1 MKIIVGLGNPGEKY
15 NGTRH
20 NVGFFFLNQLGSH
33 SKLNTVGENLVFS
46 KNNKLKSEIAETQ
59 AAGEKVIL
67 VKPQTFMNLSGE
79 AVAAVLNY
87 YKASPSDILVVCD
100 DLNLRLGISRLRLS
114 GSSGGQNGL
123 KSIINSLGTEDFK
136 RLRIGIA
143 KNKVGEQ
150 ESEKI
155 YESLQ
160 AKRFVLGKFTKRELP
175 VIEKMINRAAELV
188 VEFIGKKEEIKART
202 FET

>member
-20 NVGFFFLNQLGSH
+20 NVGFFFLDQLGSH
-33 SKLNTVGENLVFS
+33 SKLNAVGENLLFS

-59 AAGEKVIL
+59 VAGERVIL

-79 AVAAVLNY
+79 AVKAVLGY
-87 YKASPSDILVVCD
+87 YKASSSDILVVCD
-100 DLNLRLGISRLRLS
+100 DLNLRLGVSRLRLS

-123 KSIINSLGTEDFK
+123 RSIINSLGTEDFK

-160 AKRFVLGKFTKRELP
+160 AKRFVLGRFTKSELP
-175 VIEKMINRAAELV
+175 IIEKMVNKAVELV
-188 VEFIGKKEEIKART
+188 IEFIGEKEEIKART
-202 FET
+202 FEA

>member
-1 MKIIVGLGNPGEKY
+1 MKIIIGLGNPGENY
-15 NGTRH
+15 NVTRH
-20 NVGFFFLNQLGSH
+20 NIGFFFLDQLSGH
-33 SKLNTVGENLVFS
+33 NKLNPVGEILVFS
-46 KNNKLKSEIAETQ
+46 RNNKLKSEIVETQ
-59 AAGEKVIL
+59 VAGEKVVL

-87 YKASPSDILVVCD
+87 YKATPSDILVVCD

-202 FET
+202 FEA

>member
-20 NVGFFFLNQLGSH
+20 NVGFLFLDQLGSH

-79 AVAAVLNY
+79 AVAAVLSY
-87 YKASPSDILVVCD
+87 YKASPSDILVICD

-175 VIEKMINRAAELV
+175 VVEKMVNKAAELV
-188 VEFIGKKEEIKART
+188 IKFIGEKEEIKART
-202 FET
+202 FEA

>member
-20 NVGFFFLNQLGSH
+20 NVGFFFLDQLGGH

-79 AVAAVLNY
+79 AVAAVLSY
-87 YKASPSDILVVCD
+87 YKASPSDILVICD

-175 VIEKMINRAAELV
+175 VVEKMVNKAAELV
-188 VEFIGKKEEIKART
+188 IKFIGEKEEIKART
-202 FET
+202 FEA

>member
-20 NVGFFFLNQLGSH
+20 NVGFFFLDQLGSH
-33 SKLNTVGENLVFS
+33 SRLNPVGESLVFS
-46 KNNKLKSEIAETQ
+46 KNNKLKSEIAEIQ
-59 AAGEKVIL
+59 VAGEKVVL

-79 AVAAVLNY
+79 AVATVLNY

-100 DLNLRLGISRLRLS
+100 DLNLRLGVSRLRLS

-175 VIEKMINRAAELV
+175 VVEKMVNKAAELV
-188 VEFIGKKEEIKART
+188 IEFIGEKEEIKART
-202 FET
+202 FEA

>member
-1 MKIIVGLGNPGEKY
+1 MKIIIGLGNPGKKY
-15 NGTRH
+15 DGTRH
-20 NVGFFFLNQLGSH
+20 NVGFFFLDQLGIH
-33 SKLNTVGENLVFS
+33 NKLNSVGGSLVFS

-59 AAGEKVIL
+59 VAGEKVVL

-79 AVAAVLNY
+79 AVVAVLNY
-87 YKASPSDILVVCD
+87 YKAPLSNLLVVCD
-100 DLNLRLGISRLRLS
+100 DLNLRLGVSRLRLS

-136 RLRIGIA
+136 RFRIGIA

-155 YESLQ
+155 YQSLQ

>member
-1 MKIIVGLGNPGEKY
+1 MKIIIGLGNPGEKY

-20 NVGFFFLNQLGSH
+20 NVGYFFLDQLKSH
-33 SKLNTVGENLVFS
+33 SKLNPVGESLVFS
-46 KNNKLKSEIAETQ
+46 KNNKLKSEIAEIQ
-59 AAGEKVIL
+59 VAGEKVVL

-87 YKASPSDILVVCD
+87 YKASPSDLLVICD
-100 DLNLRLGISRLRLS
+100 DLNLRLGVSRLRLF

-160 AKRFVLGKFTKRELP
+160 AKKFVLGKFTKRELP
-175 VIEKMINRAAELV
+175 VIKKMINKATELV
-188 VEFIGKKEEIKART
+188 VEFIGEKEEIKART

>member
-20 NVGFFFLNQLGSH
+20 NVGFLFLDQLGSH
-33 SKLNTVGENLVFS
+33 KRLNLVGESLVFS

-59 AAGEKVIL
+59 VAGEKVVL

-79 AVAAVLNY
+79 AVAAVLSY

>member
-1 MKIIVGLGNPGEKY
+1 MKIIIGLGNPGEKY

-20 NVGFFFLNQLGSH
+20 NVGFFFLDQLGSH
-33 SKLNTVGENLVFS
+33 NKLNPVGESLVFS

-79 AVAAVLNY
+79 AVAAVLGY
-87 YKASPSDILVVCD
+87 YKVSPSDILVVCD

-175 VIEKMINRAAELV
+175 VIEKMVNRAAELV
-188 VEFIGKKEEIKART
+188 IEFIGKKEEIKART